1 MTETLEFVVHYGYV
15 LLFVWVLIEQAGLPI
30 PAVPLLL
37 AAGALAG
44 QGRMHLA
51 LAMLIPA
58 LASLCS
64 DTFWYYFG
72 KRRGAV
78 VLNLLCRIALEPDS
92 CVRKTETTFA
102 KFGPRTLLI
111 CKFVPGLN
119 TAAPVLSGLVGVDLP
134 RFVLFDFVG
143 ALLWTGAFAVLG
155 FLFSKQLDLVA
166 ADASRFGGS
175 LVLLFIAAV
184 IAYVFYRWNER
195 RRFIEEVK
203 GDRIT
208 PDELKHKLEAGEP
221 VTIID
226 LRHPLDRLTDPRTLP
241 GALQISPEELQAR
254 HGEITRAGEIVLFC
268 T

>member
-1 MTETLEFVVHYGYV
+1 M
-15 LLFVWVLIEQAGLPI
+15 
-30 PAVPLLL
+30 
-37 AAGALAG
+37 
-44 QGRMHLA
+44 
-51 LAMLIPA
+51 
-58 LASLCS
+58 
-64 DTFWYYFG
+64 
-72 KRRGAV
+72 
-78 VLNLLCRIALEPDS
+78 
-92 CVRKTETTFA
+92 
-102 KFGPRTLLI
+102 
-111 CKFVPGLN
+111 
-119 TAAPVLSGLVGVDLP
+119 
-134 RFVLFDFVG
+134 
-143 ALLWTGAFAVLG
+143 
-155 FLFSKQLDLVA
+155 FSKQLDLVA